1 MNTNTK
7 IIATV
12 GPSCDNKEVLQSMID
27 SGVNTFRLNMS
38 HGDEKSKRK
47 LYDLIKSLKTKTGK
61 RPAILTDLAGPKI
74 RIVGLKEEL
83 VINENESIIVSNE
96 PHFKEDH
103 LKVTGG
109 IHFSNMLSG
118 AEVLIDDGRIK
129 LEVSEVISKHTLK
142 CKTVIGGEISNRKG
156 VNFPGITLETPSL
169 TEEDIIDL
177 KMALEQGADWIALSF
192 VRCADDVR
200 AVHKV
205 MDEHGKRMP
214 VMAKIEK
221 WESLE
226 NLEEITNAFDGIMVA
241 RGDLGV
247 ETPASKVP
255 LAQKKIVD
263 LASTMGKPVV
273 IATQLLESMI
283 DSKTPTRAEV
293 SDIANAIFDGVDALL
308 VTGETAIGKY
318 PVDVIKIL
326 KQVIFETE
334 SATKFSD
341 HLLSEKLNKTS
352 DAISHA
358 VCEIAT
364 NLNISIIMTM
374 THSGSTA
381 RMISKYRPKATIFA
395 LTPFNEIV
403 RQLQLIWGVIP
414 IKVDNYDSVEIIP
427 ELCTKVLKELG
438 NTKTGDKFVITGG
451 VPMGIK
457 GTTNYLSVQ
466 TY

>member
-341 HLLSEKLNKTS
+341 YLLSEKLNKTS

>member
-12 GPSCDNKEVLQSMID
+12 GPSCDNTEVLQSMID

-334 SATKFSD
+334 AATKFSD

>member
-129 LEVSEVISKHTLK
+129 LEVSEVVSKHTLK
-142 CKTVIGGEISNRKG
+142 CKTVIGGGISNRKG

-341 HLLSEKLNKTS
+341 YLLSEKLNKTS

>member
-142 CKTVIGGEISNRKG
+142 CKTVMGGEISNRKG

-200 AVHKV
+200 AVHKI

-334 SATKFSD
+334 AATKFSD

>member
-1 MNTNTK
+1 VNTNTK
-7 IIATV
+7 IISTV

-27 SGVNTFRLNMS
+27 AGVNTFRLNMS
-38 HGDEKSKRK
+38 HGDENSKRK

-177 KMALEQGADWIALSF
+177 KMALEQGTDWIALSF

-200 AVHKV
+200 AVHKI

-334 SATKFSD
+334 ADTKFSD

-364 NLNISIIMTM
+364 NLDINIIMTM

-381 RMISKYRPKATIFA
+381 RMISKYRPKATIIA

-414 IKVDNYDSVEIIP
+414 IKVDNYDTVEIIP
-427 ELCTKVLKELG
+427 DLCRKVLKELG
-438 NTKTGDKFVITGG
+438 NTETGDKFVITGG
-451 VPMGIK
+451 VPMGVK

-466 TY
+466 TF

>member
-200 AVHKV
+200 AVHKI

-334 SATKFSD
+334 AATKFSD

-395 LTPFNEIV
+395 LTPFNKIV

>member
-129 LEVSEVISKHTLK
+129 LEVSEVVSKHTLK

>member
-156 VNFPGITLETPSL
+156 VNFPGVKLETPSL

>member
-129 LEVSEVISKHTLK
+129 LEVSEVISKHKLK

-177 KMALEQGADWIALSF
+177 KMALEKGADWIALSF

-205 MDEHGKRMP
+205 MDEHRKRMP

-263 LASTMGKPVV
+263 LASTIGKPVV

-334 SATKFSD
+334 AATKFSD

>member
-38 HGDEKSKRK
+38 HGDENSKRK

-192 VRCADDVR
+192 VRCADDVQ
-200 AVHKV
+200 AVHKI
-205 MDEHGKRMP
+205 MDGHGKRMP

>member
-38 HGDEKSKRK
+38 HGDENSKRK

-83 VINENESIIVSNE
+83 VINENESIIISNE

-142 CKTVIGGEISNRKG
+142 CKTVIGGGISNRKG

-177 KMALEQGADWIALSF
+177 KMALEQGTDWIALSF

-205 MDEHGKRMP
+205 MDEHRKRMP

>member
-47 LYDLIKSLKTKTGK
+47 LYDLIKSLKIKTGK

>member
-334 SATKFSD
+334 AATKFSD

>member
-38 HGDEKSKRK
+38 HGDENSKRK

-200 AVHKV
+200 AIHKI
-205 MDEHGKRMP
+205 MDEYGKRMP

-326 KQVIFETE
+326 KQVIFENE

>member
-142 CKTVIGGEISNRKG
+142 CKTVMGGEISNRKG

-177 KMALEQGADWIALSF
+177 KMALEQGTDWIALSF

-200 AVHKV
+200 AVHKI

>member
-129 LEVSEVISKHTLK
+129 LEVSEVVSKHTLK

-334 SATKFSD
+334 AATKFSD